1 MFGAHNTHFSITYCF
16 YLRLLYKK
24 MNCGKKKEAKK
35 HPIYKISNKFK
46 NTRVLNHL
54 CFIINVKENNQS
66 NFSTKQL

>member
-1 MFGAHNTHFSITYCF
+1 M
-16 YLRLLYKK
+16 K
-24 MNCGKKKEAKK
+24 CGKKKQKK

-54 CFIINVKENNQS
+54 CFIINVKENSQS